1 MPEGKRPAEDLYSAK
16 THLHQ
21 PVPEVSTVNAT
32 ALPADAPEGTLP
44 SEVRPEIVTWEKLCE
59 AIRAS
64 GKAYNMEMITKAYDL
79 ANKAHNG
86 VCRRS
91 GEPYICHP
99 LAVAR
104 LVLDLGMD
112 SESIAAALLH
122 DVVEDTPTTLEDLTA
137 AFGEEVALLV
147 DGVTKL
153 TKIQFSNIEE
163 LQAENLRKMLLAMS
177 RDVRVMIIKLC
188 DRLHN
193 MRTGDAWPEQKRRDK
208 ARETMEVYAP
218 IANRLGIL
226 NVKEELE
233 DRSLHYLDPVGYEE
247 ISKMLSERAGEEF
260 LARVS
265 SVIEL
270 RLKESGIEGA
280 TIKRRVKSIYGIYRK
295 TIMQNKSFD
304 EIYDIYAVRV
314 ILDTLAECYSTLGL
328 IHDMYHPLPNRFK
341 DYISTPKPNGYQS
354 LHTTVIGHE
363 GIPFEVQ
370 IRTTEMHEI
379 AEYGVAAHWKYKQ
392 NGQGAGTEG
401 KYEWVRRLLEN
412 QEGADAE
419 EFIHSLKVDMF
430 ADEVFVFTPN
440 GDVQN
445 LPAGATPIDFAYA
458 IHSAVGNRMIG
469 AKVNN
474 RIVTLD
480 HVLKNGDIVE
490 ILTSKNAKG
499 PSRDWMKIA
508 KSNEARSKIR
518 QWFKKEKRDENI
530 ANGRSAFDAELRHC
544 GIAMK
549 DVLDP
554 EFLPVL
560 LKKVA
565 YPTLDDLYAAIGY
578 GGFTAQKAVS
588 RIQGELQRRQQ
599 QRQQEQMLAE
609 AVAEPKE
616 DTKPADT
623 PKQPKA
629 VKSEQGIIVEGL
641 DNCLV
646 KFSKCCT
653 PVPGDDIVG
662 FITRGYGVSVHRADC
677 PNASEEKRKEQPD
690 RWIHVSWGTDTNDS
704 YPTTIEAVCKDRL
717 NLLLDISSALSTTK
731 TFVLGLNTRSTE
743 DGFAIIRIEIQI
755 KDGAQL
761 STLMNKLHQI
771 SGVLQVNRP
780 VG

>member
-1 MPEGKRPAEDLYSAK
+1 MTIDE
-16 THLHQ
+16 Q
-21 PVPEVSTVNAT
+21 F
-32 ALPADAPEGTLP
+32 
-44 SEVRPEIVTWEKLCE
+44 EKLE
-59 AIRAS
+59 NTVREYNPGADFKRIRESYEFAKQHH
-64 GKAYNMEMITKAYDL
+64 GEQ
-79 ANKAHNG
+79 
-86 VCRRS
+86 RRKS
-91 GEPYICHP
+91 GELYITHP
-99 LAVAR
+99 LAVAQIVAEE
-104 LVLDLGMD
+104 LHLD
-112 SESIAAALLH
+112 SESIEAALLH
-122 DVVEDTPTTLEDLTA
+122 DVIEDTPATYED
-137 AFGEEVALLV
+137 VA
-147 DGVTKL
+147 KL
-153 TKIQFSNIEE
+153 TSPTVADLVEGVSKLTRIQYATKEDE
-163 LQAENLRKMLLAMS
+163 QMENLRKMLIAMS
-177 RDVRVMIIKLC
+177 KDIRVILIKIS

-193 MRTGDAWPEQKRRDK
+193 MRTMEYQTPAKQKQK
-208 ARETMEVYAP
+208 SLETMEIYAP
-218 IANRLGIL
+218 IAHRLGMQRM
-226 NVKEELE
+226 KWELE
-233 DRSLHYLDPVGYEE
+233 DLSLKYLDPIGYDE
-247 ISKMLSERAGEEF
+247 IVSKLDAKRPEYDALMSRTQAQ
-260 LARVS
+260 
-265 SVIEL
+265 IDQ
-270 RLKESGIEGA
+270 RLNEMGIKH
-280 TIKRRVKSIYGIYRK
+280 IVYGRMKHPYSIYRK
-295 TIMQNKSFD
+295 MFSQNKSLD
-304 EIYDIYAVRV
+304 EIFDLFAFRV
-314 ILDTLAECYSTLGL
+314 VVDTVSDCYNVLGV
-328 IHDMYHPLPNRFK
+328 IHDLYKPILGRFK
-341 DYISTPKPNGYQS
+341 DYIGTPKPNGYQR
-354 LHTTVIGHE
+354 LHTTVMGNE

-430 ADEVFVFTPN
+430 SDEVFVFTPN

-554 EFLPVL
+554 DFLPVL

-616 DTKPADT
+616 DPKPADT

-677 PNASEEKRKEQPD
+677 PNASEEKRKEQPG

-771 SGVLQVNRP
+771 SGVLRVNRP

>member
-1 MPEGKRPAEDLYSAK
+1 MTIDEQYRKLEDTIRDYNPGADFAHIRSAYEFAK
-16 THLHQ
+16 QQHGDQ
-21 PVPEVSTVNAT
+21 
-32 ALPADAPEGTLP
+32 
-44 SEVRPEIVTWEKLCE
+44 
-59 AIRAS
+59 
-64 GKAYNMEMITKAYDL
+64 
-79 ANKAHNG
+79 
-86 VCRRS
+86 RRKS
-91 GEPYICHP
+91 GEPYITHP
-99 LAVAR
+99 LAVAQIVAEE
-104 LVLDLGMD
+104 LHLD
-112 SESIAAALLH
+112 SESIEAALLH
-122 DVVEDTPTTLEDLTA
+122 DVIEDTPATYED
-137 AFGEEVALLV
+137 VS
-147 DGVTKL
+147 KL
-153 TKIQFSNIEE
+153 TSPTVADLVEGVSKLTRIQYATKEDE
-163 LQAENLRKMLLAMS
+163 QMENLRKMLIAMS
-177 RDVRVMIIKLC
+177 KDIRVILIKIS

-193 MRTGDAWPEQKRRDK
+193 MRTMEYQSPAKQKQK
-208 ARETMEVYAP
+208 SLETMEIYAP
-218 IANRLGIL
+218 IAHRLGMQRM
-226 NVKEELE
+226 KWELE
-233 DRSLHYLDPVGYEE
+233 DLSLKYLDPIGYDE
-247 ISKMLSERAGEEF
+247 IVSKLDAKRPEYEAFMSRTQAQ
-260 LARVS
+260 
-265 SVIEL
+265 IDQ
-270 RLKESGIEGA
+270 RLKDMKIDH
-280 TIKRRVKSIYGIYRK
+280 IVYGRMKHPYSIYRK
-295 TIMQNKSFD
+295 MFSQNKSID
-304 EIYDIYAVRV
+304 EIFDLFAFRV
-314 ILDTLAECYSTLGL
+314 IVDTVSDCYNVLGV
-328 IHDMYHPLPNRFK
+328 IHDLYKPILGRFK
-341 DYISTPKPNGYQS
+341 DYIGTPKPNGYQS
-354 LHTTVIGHE
+354 LHTTVMGND

-370 IRTTEMHEI
+370 IRTKEMHEI

-499 PSRDWMKIA
+499 PSRDWVKIA
-508 KSNEARSKIR
+508 KSTEARSKIR
-518 QWFKKEKRDENI
+518 QWFKKERREENI

-549 DVLDP
+549 EVLDP

-565 YPTLDDLYAAIGY
+565 YPSLDDLYAAIGY

-599 QRQQEQMLAE
+599 QRHQEQLALE
-609 AVAEPKE
+609 AAAETREEP
-616 DTKPADT
+616 KPADP

-646 KFSKCCT
+646 KFSKCCS

-677 PNASEEKRKEQPD
+677 PNAAPEKRKEQPGS
-690 RWIHVSWGTDTNDS
+690 WIKDSWGSDTNDS
-704 YPTTIEAVCKDRL
+704 YPTSIEVVCKDRL
-717 NLLLDISSALSTTK
+717 NLLLDISSALSSTK

-743 DGFAIIRIEIQI
+743 DGFAIIRIEVRIQ
-755 KDGAQL
+755 DSTQL
-761 STLMNKLHQI
+761 ANLMNKLHQI
-771 SGVLQVNRP
+771 SGVLKVNRP

>member
-1 MPEGKRPAEDLYSAK
+1 MTIDE
-16 THLHQ
+16 Q
-21 PVPEVSTVNAT
+21 F
-32 ALPADAPEGTLP
+32 
-44 SEVRPEIVTWEKLCE
+44 EKLE
-59 AIRAS
+59 NTVREYNPGADFKRIRESYEFAKQHH
-64 GKAYNMEMITKAYDL
+64 GEQ
-79 ANKAHNG
+79 
-86 VCRRS
+86 RRKS
-91 GEPYICHP
+91 GELYITHP
-99 LAVAR
+99 LAVAQIVAEE
-104 LVLDLGMD
+104 LHLD
-112 SESIAAALLH
+112 SESIEAALLH
-122 DVVEDTPTTLEDLTA
+122 DVIEDTDATYDD
-137 AFGEEVALLV
+137 VA
-147 DGVTKL
+147 KL
-153 TKIQFSNIEE
+153 TSPTVADLVEGVSKLTRIQYATKEDE
-163 LQAENLRKMLLAMS
+163 QMENLRKMLIAMS
-177 RDVRVMIIKLC
+177 KDIRVILIKIS

-193 MRTGDAWPEQKRRDK
+193 MRTMEYQTPAKQKQK
-208 ARETMEVYAP
+208 SLETMEIYAP
-218 IANRLGIL
+218 IAHRLGMQRM
-226 NVKEELE
+226 KWELE
-233 DRSLHYLDPVGYEE
+233 DLSLKYLDPIGYDE
-247 ISKMLSERAGEEF
+247 IVSKLDAKRPEYDALMSRTQAQ
-260 LARVS
+260 
-265 SVIEL
+265 IDQ
-270 RLKESGIEGA
+270 RLNEMGIKH
-280 TIKRRVKSIYGIYRK
+280 IVYGRMKHPYSIYRK
-295 TIMQNKSFD
+295 MFSQNKSLD
-304 EIYDIYAVRV
+304 EIFDLFAFRV
-314 ILDTLAECYSTLGL
+314 VVDTVSDCYNVLGV
-328 IHDMYHPLPNRFK
+328 IHDLYKPILGRFK
-341 DYISTPKPNGYQS
+341 DYIGTPKPNGYQS
-354 LHTTVIGHE
+354 LHTTVMGNE

-430 ADEVFVFTPN
+430 SDEVFVFTPN

-554 EFLPVL
+554 DFLPVL

-616 DTKPADT
+616 DPKPADT

-717 NLLLDISSALSTTK
+717 NLLLDVSAALSTTK
-731 TFVLGLNTRSTE
+731 TFVLGLNSRSTE

>member
-1 MPEGKRPAEDLYSAK
+1 MTIDE
-16 THLHQ
+16 Q
-21 PVPEVSTVNAT
+21 F
-32 ALPADAPEGTLP
+32 
-44 SEVRPEIVTWEKLCE
+44 EKLE
-59 AIRAS
+59 NTVREYNPGADFKRIRESYEFAKQHH
-64 GKAYNMEMITKAYDL
+64 GEQ
-79 ANKAHNG
+79 
-86 VCRRS
+86 RRKS
-91 GEPYICHP
+91 GELYITHP
-99 LAVAR
+99 LAVAQIVAEE
-104 LVLDLGMD
+104 LHLD
-112 SESIAAALLH
+112 SESIEAALLH
-122 DVVEDTPTTLEDLTA
+122 DVIEDTDATYDD
-137 AFGEEVALLV
+137 VA
-147 DGVTKL
+147 KL
-153 TKIQFSNIEE
+153 TSPTVADLVEGVSKLTRIQYATKEDE
-163 LQAENLRKMLLAMS
+163 QMENLRKMLIAMS
-177 RDVRVMIIKLC
+177 KDIRVILIKIS

-193 MRTGDAWPEQKRRDK
+193 MRTMEYQTPAKQKQK
-208 ARETMEVYAP
+208 SLETMEIYAP
-218 IANRLGIL
+218 IAHRLGMQRM
-226 NVKEELE
+226 KWELE
-233 DRSLHYLDPVGYEE
+233 DLSLKYLDPIGYDE
-247 ISKMLSERAGEEF
+247 IVSKLDAKRPEYDALMSRTQAQ
-260 LARVS
+260 
-265 SVIEL
+265 IDQ
-270 RLKESGIEGA
+270 RLNEMGIKH
-280 TIKRRVKSIYGIYRK
+280 IVYGRMKHPYSIYRK
-295 TIMQNKSFD
+295 MFSQNKSLD
-304 EIYDIYAVRV
+304 EIFDLFAFRV
-314 ILDTLAECYSTLGL
+314 VVDTVSDCYNVLGV
-328 IHDMYHPLPNRFK
+328 IHDLYKPILGRFK
-341 DYISTPKPNGYQS
+341 DYIGTPKPNGYQS
-354 LHTTVIGHE
+354 LHTTVMGNE

-430 ADEVFVFTPN
+430 SDEVFVFTPN

-544 GIAMK
+544 GIVMK

-609 AVAEPKE
+609 TVAEPKE
-616 DTKPADT
+616 DPKPADT
-623 PKQPKA
+623 SKQPKA

-677 PNASEEKRKEQPD
+677 PNASEEKRKEQPG

>member
-1 MPEGKRPAEDLYSAK
+1 MTIDE
-16 THLHQ
+16 Q
-21 PVPEVSTVNAT
+21 F
-32 ALPADAPEGTLP
+32 
-44 SEVRPEIVTWEKLCE
+44 EKLE
-59 AIRAS
+59 NTVREYNPGADFKRIRESYEFAKQHH
-64 GKAYNMEMITKAYDL
+64 GEQ
-79 ANKAHNG
+79 
-86 VCRRS
+86 RRKS
-91 GEPYICHP
+91 GELYITHP
-99 LAVAR
+99 LAVAQIVAEE
-104 LVLDLGMD
+104 LHLD
-112 SESIAAALLH
+112 SESIEAALLH
-122 DVVEDTPTTLEDLTA
+122 DVIEDTDATYDD
-137 AFGEEVALLV
+137 VA
-147 DGVTKL
+147 KL
-153 TKIQFSNIEE
+153 TSPTVADLVEGVSKLTRIQYATKEDE
-163 LQAENLRKMLLAMS
+163 QMENLRKMLIAMS
-177 RDVRVMIIKLC
+177 KDIRVILIKIS

-193 MRTGDAWPEQKRRDK
+193 MRTMEYQTPAKQKQK
-208 ARETMEVYAP
+208 SLETMEIYAP
-218 IANRLGIL
+218 IAHRLGMQRM
-226 NVKEELE
+226 KWELE
-233 DRSLHYLDPVGYEE
+233 DLSLKYLDPIGYDE
-247 ISKMLSERAGEEF
+247 IVSKLDAKRPEYDALMSRTQAQ
-260 LARVS
+260 
-265 SVIEL
+265 IDQ
-270 RLKESGIEGA
+270 RLNEMGIKH
-280 TIKRRVKSIYGIYRK
+280 IVYGRMKHPYSIYRK
-295 TIMQNKSFD
+295 MFSQNKSLD
-304 EIYDIYAVRV
+304 EIFDLFAFRV
-314 ILDTLAECYSTLGL
+314 VVDTVSDCYNVLGV
-328 IHDMYHPLPNRFK
+328 IHDLYKPILGRFK
-341 DYISTPKPNGYQS
+341 DYIGTPKPNGYQS
-354 LHTTVIGHE
+354 LHTTVMGNE

-430 ADEVFVFTPN
+430 SDEVFVFTPN

-554 EFLPVL
+554 DFLPVL

-609 AVAEPKE
+609 AVTESKE
-616 DTKPADT
+616 DPKPADT

-717 NLLLDISSALSTTK
+717 NLLLDVSAALSTTK
-731 TFVLGLNTRSTE
+731 TFVLGLNSRSTE

>member
-1 MPEGKRPAEDLYSAK
+1 MTIDE
-16 THLHQ
+16 Q
-21 PVPEVSTVNAT
+21 F
-32 ALPADAPEGTLP
+32 
-44 SEVRPEIVTWEKLCE
+44 EKLE
-59 AIRAS
+59 NTVREYNPGADFKRIRESYEFAKQHH
-64 GKAYNMEMITKAYDL
+64 GEQ
-79 ANKAHNG
+79 
-86 VCRRS
+86 RRKS
-91 GEPYICHP
+91 GELYITHP
-99 LAVAR
+99 LAVAQIVAEE
-104 LVLDLGMD
+104 LHLD
-112 SESIAAALLH
+112 SESIEAALLH
-122 DVVEDTPTTLEDLTA
+122 DVIEDTDATYDD
-137 AFGEEVALLV
+137 VA
-147 DGVTKL
+147 KL
-153 TKIQFSNIEE
+153 TSPTVADLVEGVSKLTRIQYATKEDE
-163 LQAENLRKMLLAMS
+163 QMENLRKMLIAMS
-177 RDVRVMIIKLC
+177 KDIRVILIKIS

-193 MRTGDAWPEQKRRDK
+193 MRTMEYQTPAKQKQK
-208 ARETMEVYAP
+208 SLETMEIYAP
-218 IANRLGIL
+218 IAHRLGMQRM
-226 NVKEELE
+226 KWELE
-233 DRSLHYLDPVGYEE
+233 DLSLKYLDPIGYDE
-247 ISKMLSERAGEEF
+247 IVSKLDAKRPEYDALMSRTQAQ
-260 LARVS
+260 
-265 SVIEL
+265 IDQ
-270 RLKESGIEGA
+270 RLNEMGIKH
-280 TIKRRVKSIYGIYRK
+280 IVYGRMKHPYSIYRK
-295 TIMQNKSFD
+295 MFSQNKSLD
-304 EIYDIYAVRV
+304 EIFDLFAFRV
-314 ILDTLAECYSTLGL
+314 VVDTVSDCYNVLGV
-328 IHDMYHPLPNRFK
+328 IHDLYKPILGRFK
-341 DYISTPKPNGYQS
+341 DYIGTPKPNGYQS
-354 LHTTVIGHE
+354 LHTTVMGNE

-599 QRQQEQMLAE
+599 RRQQEQMLAE

-616 DTKPADT
+616 DPKPADT

-717 NLLLDISSALSTTK
+717 NLLLDISAALSTTK
-731 TFVLGLNTRSTE
+731 TFVLGLNSRSTE

>member
-1 MPEGKRPAEDLYSAK
+1 MMMSIDQQYRKLEDTIRSYN
-16 THLHQ
+16 
-21 PVPEVSTVNAT
+21 PG
-32 ALPADAPEGTLP
+32 ADFA
-44 SEVRPEIVTWEKLCE
+44 R
-59 AIRAS
+59 IRAS
-64 GKAYNMEMITKAYDL
+64 YEFAR
-79 ANKAHNG
+79 AHHG
-86 VCRRS
+86 EQRRKS
-91 GEPYICHP
+91 GEPYITHP
-99 LAVAR
+99 LAVAQIVAEE
-104 LVLDLGMD
+104 LHLD
-112 SESIAAALLH
+112 SESIEAALLH
-122 DVVEDTPTTLEDLTA
+122 DVIEDTDATYED
-137 AFGEEVALLV
+137 VA
-147 DGVTKL
+147 KL
-153 TKIQFSNIEE
+153 TSPTVADLVEGVSKLTRIQYATKEDE
-163 LQAENLRKMLLAMS
+163 QMENLRKMLIAMS
-177 RDVRVMIIKLC
+177 KDIRVILIKIS

-193 MRTGDAWPEQKRRDK
+193 MRTMEYQSPTKQKQK
-208 ARETMEVYAP
+208 SLETMEIYAP
-218 IANRLGIL
+218 IAHRLGMQRM
-226 NVKEELE
+226 KWELE
-233 DRSLHYLDPVGYEE
+233 DLSLKYLDPIGYDE
-247 ISKMLSERAGEEF
+247 IVSKLDAKRPEYEDFMR
-260 LARVS
+260 RTQDQ
-265 SVIEL
+265 IDQ
-270 RLKESGIEGA
+270 RLKELDISH
-280 TIKRRVKSIYGIYRK
+280 VVYGRMKHPYSIYRK
-295 TIMQNKSFD
+295 MFSQNKSID
-304 EIYDIYAVRV
+304 EIFDLFAFRV
-314 ILDTLAECYSTLGL
+314 VVDTIGDCYNVLGV
-328 IHDMYHPLPNRFK
+328 IHDLYKPILGRFK
-341 DYISTPKPNGYQS
+341 DYIGTPKPNGYQS
-354 LHTTVIGHE
+354 LHTTVMGTD

-370 IRTTEMHEI
+370 IRTREMHEI

-508 KSNEARSKIR
+508 KSTEARSKIR
-518 QWFKKEKRDENI
+518 QWFKKERKDENI
-530 ANGRSAFDAELRHC
+530 VNGRSAFDAELRHC
-544 GIAMK
+544 GISMK

-565 YPTLDDLYAAIGY
+565 YPTLEDLYAAIGY

-599 QRQQEQMLAE
+599 QRQQEQLLLE
-609 AVAEPKE
+609 AATEEKKEEPAKAP
-616 DTKPADT
+616 DAAKQQ
-623 PKQPKA
+623 KQPKA

-677 PNASEEKRKEQPD
+677 PNASAEKRAEQPN
-690 RWIHVSWGTDTNDS
+690 RWIRVSWGTDTNDS

-717 NLLLDISSALSTTK
+717 NLLLDISAALSSTK

-743 DGFAIIRIEIQI
+743 DGFAIIRVEVRI
-755 KDGAQL
+755 KDGTQL
-761 STLMNKLHQI
+761 NNLMNKLHQI
-771 SGVLQVNRP
+771 SGVLKVTRP

>member
-1 MPEGKRPAEDLYSAK
+1 
-16 THLHQ
+16 
-21 PVPEVSTVNAT
+21 
-32 ALPADAPEGTLP
+32 
-44 SEVRPEIVTWEKLCE
+44 VTIDEQFEKLE
-59 AIRAS
+59 NTVREYNPGADFKRIRESYEFAKQHH
-64 GKAYNMEMITKAYDL
+64 GEQ
-79 ANKAHNG
+79 
-86 VCRRS
+86 RRKS
-91 GEPYICHP
+91 GELYITHP
-99 LAVAR
+99 LAVAQIVAEE
-104 LVLDLGMD
+104 LHLD
-112 SESIAAALLH
+112 SESIEAALLH
-122 DVVEDTPTTLEDLTA
+122 DVIEDTDATYDD
-137 AFGEEVALLV
+137 VA
-147 DGVTKL
+147 KL
-153 TKIQFSNIEE
+153 TSPTVADLVEGVSKLTRIQYATKEDE
-163 LQAENLRKMLLAMS
+163 QMENLRKMLIAMS
-177 RDVRVMIIKLC
+177 KDIRVILIKIS

-193 MRTGDAWPEQKRRDK
+193 MRTMEYQTPAKQKQK
-208 ARETMEVYAP
+208 SLETMEIYAP
-218 IANRLGIL
+218 IAHRLGMQRM
-226 NVKEELE
+226 KWELE
-233 DRSLHYLDPVGYEE
+233 DLSLKYLDPIGYDE
-247 ISKMLSERAGEEF
+247 IVSKLDAKRPEYDALMSRTQAQ
-260 LARVS
+260 
-265 SVIEL
+265 IDQ
-270 RLKESGIEGA
+270 RLNEMGIKH
-280 TIKRRVKSIYGIYRK
+280 IVYGRMKHPYSIYRK
-295 TIMQNKSFD
+295 MFSQNKSLD
-304 EIYDIYAVRV
+304 EIFDLFAFRV
-314 ILDTLAECYSTLGL
+314 VVDTVSDCYNVLGV
-328 IHDMYHPLPNRFK
+328 IHDLYKPILGRFK
-341 DYISTPKPNGYQS
+341 DYIGTPKPNGYQS
-354 LHTTVIGHE
+354 LHTTVMGNE

-430 ADEVFVFTPN
+430 SDEVFVFTPN

-616 DTKPADT
+616 DPKPADT

>member
-1 MPEGKRPAEDLYSAK
+1 MTIDE
-16 THLHQ
+16 Q
-21 PVPEVSTVNAT
+21 F
-32 ALPADAPEGTLP
+32 
-44 SEVRPEIVTWEKLCE
+44 EKLE
-59 AIRAS
+59 NTVREYNPGADFKRIRESYEFAKQHH
-64 GKAYNMEMITKAYDL
+64 GEQ
-79 ANKAHNG
+79 
-86 VCRRS
+86 RRKS
-91 GEPYICHP
+91 GELYITHP
-99 LAVAR
+99 LAVAQIVAEE
-104 LVLDLGMD
+104 LHLD
-112 SESIAAALLH
+112 SESIEAALLH
-122 DVVEDTPTTLEDLTA
+122 DVIEDTDATYDD
-137 AFGEEVALLV
+137 VA
-147 DGVTKL
+147 KL
-153 TKIQFSNIEE
+153 TSPTVADLVEGVSKLTRIQYATKEDE
-163 LQAENLRKMLLAMS
+163 QMENLRKMLIAMS
-177 RDVRVMIIKLC
+177 KDIRVILIKIS

-193 MRTGDAWPEQKRRDK
+193 MRTMEYQTPAKQKQK
-208 ARETMEVYAP
+208 SLETMEIYAP
-218 IANRLGIL
+218 IAHRLGMQRM
-226 NVKEELE
+226 KWELE
-233 DRSLHYLDPVGYEE
+233 DLSLKYLDPIGYDE
-247 ISKMLSERAGEEF
+247 IVSKLDAKRPEYDALMSRTQAQ
-260 LARVS
+260 
-265 SVIEL
+265 IDQ
-270 RLKESGIEGA
+270 RLNEMGIKH
-280 TIKRRVKSIYGIYRK
+280 IVYGRMKHPYSIYRK
-295 TIMQNKSFD
+295 MFSQNKSLD
-304 EIYDIYAVRV
+304 EIFDLFAFRV
-314 ILDTLAECYSTLGL
+314 VVDTVSDCYNVLGV
-328 IHDMYHPLPNRFK
+328 IHDLYKPILGRFK
-341 DYISTPKPNGYQS
+341 DYIGTPKPNGYQS
-354 LHTTVIGHE
+354 LHTTVMGNE

-430 ADEVFVFTPN
+430 SDEVFVFTPN

-677 PNASEEKRKEQPD
+677 PNASEEKRKDQPD

>member
-1 MPEGKRPAEDLYSAK
+1 MTIDE
-16 THLHQ
+16 Q
-21 PVPEVSTVNAT
+21 F
-32 ALPADAPEGTLP
+32 
-44 SEVRPEIVTWEKLCE
+44 EKLE
-59 AIRAS
+59 NTVREYNPGADFKRIRESYEFAKQHH
-64 GKAYNMEMITKAYDL
+64 GEQ
-79 ANKAHNG
+79 
-86 VCRRS
+86 RRKS
-91 GEPYICHP
+91 GELYITHP
-99 LAVAR
+99 LAVAQIVAEE
-104 LVLDLGMD
+104 LHLD
-112 SESIAAALLH
+112 SESIEAALLH
-122 DVVEDTPTTLEDLTA
+122 DVIEDTDATYDD
-137 AFGEEVALLV
+137 VA
-147 DGVTKL
+147 KL
-153 TKIQFSNIEE
+153 TSPTVADLVEGVSKLTRIQYATKEDE
-163 LQAENLRKMLLAMS
+163 QMENLRKMLIAMS
-177 RDVRVMIIKLC
+177 KDIRVILIKIS

-193 MRTGDAWPEQKRRDK
+193 MRTMEYQTPAKQKQK
-208 ARETMEVYAP
+208 SLETMEIYAP
-218 IANRLGIL
+218 IAHRLGMQRM
-226 NVKEELE
+226 KWELE
-233 DRSLHYLDPVGYEE
+233 DLSLKYLDPIGYDE
-247 ISKMLSERAGEEF
+247 IVSKLDAKRPEYDALMSRTQAQ
-260 LARVS
+260 
-265 SVIEL
+265 IDQ
-270 RLKESGIEGA
+270 RLNEMGIKH
-280 TIKRRVKSIYGIYRK
+280 IVYGRMKHPYSIYRK
-295 TIMQNKSFD
+295 MFSQNKSLD
-304 EIYDIYAVRV
+304 EIFDLFAFRV
-314 ILDTLAECYSTLGL
+314 VVDTVSDCYNVLGV
-328 IHDMYHPLPNRFK
+328 IHDLYKPILGRFK
-341 DYISTPKPNGYQS
+341 DYIGTPKPNGYQS
-354 LHTTVIGHE
+354 LHTTVMGNE

-430 ADEVFVFTPN
+430 SDEVFVFTPN

-609 AVAEPKE
+609 AVAESKE
-616 DTKPADT
+616 DPKPADT

-677 PNASEEKRKEQPD
+677 PNASEEKRKDQPD

>member
-1 MPEGKRPAEDLYSAK
+1 MTIDE
-16 THLHQ
+16 Q
-21 PVPEVSTVNAT
+21 F
-32 ALPADAPEGTLP
+32 
-44 SEVRPEIVTWEKLCE
+44 EKLE
-59 AIRAS
+59 NTVREYNPGADFKRIRESYEFAKQHH
-64 GKAYNMEMITKAYDL
+64 GEQ
-79 ANKAHNG
+79 
-86 VCRRS
+86 RRKS
-91 GEPYICHP
+91 GELYITHP
-99 LAVAR
+99 LAVAQIVAEE
-104 LVLDLGMD
+104 LHLD
-112 SESIAAALLH
+112 SESIEAALLH
-122 DVVEDTPTTLEDLTA
+122 DVIEDTDATYDD
-137 AFGEEVALLV
+137 VA
-147 DGVTKL
+147 KL
-153 TKIQFSNIEE
+153 TSPTVADLVEGVSKLTRIQYATKEDE
-163 LQAENLRKMLLAMS
+163 QMENLRKMLIAMS
-177 RDVRVMIIKLC
+177 KDIRVILIKIS

-193 MRTGDAWPEQKRRDK
+193 MRTMEYQTPAKQKQK
-208 ARETMEVYAP
+208 SLETMEIYAP
-218 IANRLGIL
+218 IAHRLGMQRM
-226 NVKEELE
+226 KWELE
-233 DRSLHYLDPVGYEE
+233 DLSLKYLDPIGYDE
-247 ISKMLSERAGEEF
+247 IVSKLDAKRPEYDALMSRTQAQ
-260 LARVS
+260 
-265 SVIEL
+265 IDQ
-270 RLKESGIEGA
+270 RLNEMGIKH
-280 TIKRRVKSIYGIYRK
+280 IVYGRMKHPYSIYRK
-295 TIMQNKSFD
+295 MFSQNKSLD
-304 EIYDIYAVRV
+304 EIFDLFAFRV
-314 ILDTLAECYSTLGL
+314 VVDTVSDCYNVLGV
-328 IHDMYHPLPNRFK
+328 IHDLYKPILGRFK
-341 DYISTPKPNGYQS
+341 DYIGTPKPNGYQS
-354 LHTTVIGHE
+354 LHTTVMGNE

-430 ADEVFVFTPN
+430 SDEVFVFTPN

-560 LKKVA
+560 LKKVV

-717 NLLLDISSALSTTK
+717 NLLLDVSAALSTTK
-731 TFVLGLNTRSTE
+731 TFVLGLNSRSTE

>member
-1 MPEGKRPAEDLYSAK
+1 MTIDE
-16 THLHQ
+16 Q
-21 PVPEVSTVNAT
+21 F
-32 ALPADAPEGTLP
+32 
-44 SEVRPEIVTWEKLCE
+44 EKLE
-59 AIRAS
+59 NTVREYNPGADFKRIRESYEFAKQHH
-64 GKAYNMEMITKAYDL
+64 GEQ
-79 ANKAHNG
+79 
-86 VCRRS
+86 RRKS
-91 GEPYICHP
+91 GELYITHP
-99 LAVAR
+99 LAVAQIVAEE
-104 LVLDLGMD
+104 LHLD
-112 SESIAAALLH
+112 SESIEAALLH
-122 DVVEDTPTTLEDLTA
+122 DVIEDTDATYDD
-137 AFGEEVALLV
+137 VA
-147 DGVTKL
+147 KL
-153 TKIQFSNIEE
+153 TSPTVADLVEGVSKLTRIQYATKEDE
-163 LQAENLRKMLLAMS
+163 QMENLRKMLIAMS
-177 RDVRVMIIKLC
+177 KDIRVILIKIS

-193 MRTGDAWPEQKRRDK
+193 MRTMEYQTPAKQKQK
-208 ARETMEVYAP
+208 SLETMEIYAP
-218 IANRLGIL
+218 IAHRLGMQRM
-226 NVKEELE
+226 KWELE
-233 DRSLHYLDPVGYEE
+233 DLSLKYLDPIGYDE
-247 ISKMLSERAGEEF
+247 IVSKLDAKRPEYDALMSRTQAQ
-260 LARVS
+260 
-265 SVIEL
+265 IDQ
-270 RLKESGIEGA
+270 RLNEMGIKH
-280 TIKRRVKSIYGIYRK
+280 IVYGRMKHPYSIYRK
-295 TIMQNKSFD
+295 MFSQNKSLD
-304 EIYDIYAVRV
+304 EIFDLFAFRV
-314 ILDTLAECYSTLGL
+314 VVDTVSDCYNVLGV
-328 IHDMYHPLPNRFK
+328 IHDLYKPILGRFK
-341 DYISTPKPNGYQS
+341 DYIGTPKPNGYQS
-354 LHTTVIGHE
+354 LHTTVMGNE

-430 ADEVFVFTPN
+430 SDEVFVFTPN

-616 DTKPADT
+616 DPKPADT

-677 PNASEEKRKEQPD
+677 PNASEEKRKEQPG

-761 STLMNKLHQI
+761 STLMNKLQQI

>member
-1 MPEGKRPAEDLYSAK
+1 MMMSIDQQYQKLEDTIRSYN
-16 THLHQ
+16 
-21 PVPEVSTVNAT
+21 PG
-32 ALPADAPEGTLP
+32 ADFA
-44 SEVRPEIVTWEKLCE
+44 R
-59 AIRAS
+59 IRAS
-64 GKAYNMEMITKAYDL
+64 YEFAR
-79 ANKAHNG
+79 AHHG
-86 VCRRS
+86 EQRRKS
-91 GEPYICHP
+91 GEPYITHP
-99 LAVAR
+99 LAVAQIVAEE
-104 LVLDLGMD
+104 LHLD
-112 SESIAAALLH
+112 SESIEAALLH
-122 DVVEDTPTTLEDLTA
+122 DVIEDTDATYED
-137 AFGEEVALLV
+137 VA
-147 DGVTKL
+147 KL
-153 TKIQFSNIEE
+153 TSPTVADLVEGVSKLTRIQYATKEDE
-163 LQAENLRKMLLAMS
+163 QMENLRKMLIAMS
-177 RDVRVMIIKLC
+177 KDIRVILIKIS

-193 MRTGDAWPEQKRRDK
+193 MRTMEYQSPSKQKQK
-208 ARETMEVYAP
+208 SLETMEIYAP
-218 IANRLGIL
+218 IAHRLGMQRM
-226 NVKEELE
+226 KWELE
-233 DRSLHYLDPVGYEE
+233 DLSLKYLDPIGYDE
-247 ISKMLSERAGEEF
+247 IVSKLDAKRPEYEDFMR
-260 LARVS
+260 RTQDQ
-265 SVIEL
+265 IDQ
-270 RLKESGIEGA
+270 RLKELDISH
-280 TIKRRVKSIYGIYRK
+280 VVYGRMKHPYSIYRK
-295 TIMQNKSFD
+295 MFSQNKSID
-304 EIYDIYAVRV
+304 EIFDLFAFRV
-314 ILDTLAECYSTLGL
+314 VVDTVGDCYNVLGV
-328 IHDMYHPLPNRFK
+328 IHDLYKPILGRFK
-341 DYISTPKPNGYQS
+341 DYIGTPKPNGYQS
-354 LHTTVIGHE
+354 LHTTVMGTD

-370 IRTTEMHEI
+370 IRTREMHEI

-508 KSNEARSKIR
+508 KSTEARSKIR
-518 QWFKKEKRDENI
+518 QWFKKERKDENI
-530 ANGRSAFDAELRHC
+530 VNGRSAFDAELRHC
-544 GIAMK
+544 GISMK

-565 YPTLDDLYAAIGY
+565 YPTLEDLYAAIGY

-599 QRQQEQMLAE
+599 LQREQLLLEAAAEEKKEEPAKTPDAAKQQ
-609 AVAEPKE
+609 
-616 DTKPADT
+616 
-623 PKQPKA
+623 KQPKA

-677 PNASEEKRKEQPD
+677 PNASAEKRAEQPD
-690 RWIHVSWGTDTNDS
+690 RWIRVSWGMDTNDS

-717 NLLLDISSALSTTK
+717 NLLLDISAALSSTK

-743 DGFAIIRIEIQI
+743 DGFAIIRVEVRI
-755 KDGAQL
+755 KDGTQL
-761 STLMNKLHQI
+761 NNLMNKLNQI
-771 SGVLQVNRP
+771 SGVLKVTRP

>member
-1 MPEGKRPAEDLYSAK
+1 MTIDE
-16 THLHQ
+16 Q
-21 PVPEVSTVNAT
+21 F
-32 ALPADAPEGTLP
+32 
-44 SEVRPEIVTWEKLCE
+44 EKLE
-59 AIRAS
+59 NTVREYNPGADFKRIRESYEFAKQHH
-64 GKAYNMEMITKAYDL
+64 GEQ
-79 ANKAHNG
+79 
-86 VCRRS
+86 RRKS
-91 GEPYICHP
+91 GELYITHP
-99 LAVAR
+99 LAVAQIVAEE
-104 LVLDLGMD
+104 LHLD
-112 SESIAAALLH
+112 SESIEAALLH
-122 DVVEDTPTTLEDLTA
+122 DVIEDTDATYDD
-137 AFGEEVALLV
+137 VA
-147 DGVTKL
+147 KL
-153 TKIQFSNIEE
+153 TSPTVADLVEGVSKLTRIQYATKEDE
-163 LQAENLRKMLLAMS
+163 QMENLRKMLIAMS
-177 RDVRVMIIKLC
+177 KDIRVILIKIS

-193 MRTGDAWPEQKRRDK
+193 MRTMEYQTPAKQKQK
-208 ARETMEVYAP
+208 SLETMEIYAP
-218 IANRLGIL
+218 IAHRLGMQRM
-226 NVKEELE
+226 KWELE
-233 DRSLHYLDPVGYEE
+233 DLSLKYLDPIGYDE
-247 ISKMLSERAGEEF
+247 IVSKLDAKRPEYDALMSRTQAQ
-260 LARVS
+260 
-265 SVIEL
+265 IDQ
-270 RLKESGIEGA
+270 RLNEMGIKH
-280 TIKRRVKSIYGIYRK
+280 IVYGRMKHPYSIYRK
-295 TIMQNKSFD
+295 MFSQNKSLD
-304 EIYDIYAVRV
+304 EIFDLFAFRV
-314 ILDTLAECYSTLGL
+314 VVDTVSDCYNVLGV
-328 IHDMYHPLPNRFK
+328 IHDLYKPILGRFK
-341 DYISTPKPNGYQS
+341 DYIGTPKPNGYQS
-354 LHTTVIGHE
+354 LHTTVMGNE

-430 ADEVFVFTPN
+430 SDEVFVFTPN

-544 GIAMK
+544 GIVMK

-677 PNASEEKRKEQPD
+677 PNASEEKRKEQPG

>member
-1 MPEGKRPAEDLYSAK
+1 MMMSIDQQYQKLEDTIRSYN
-16 THLHQ
+16 
-21 PVPEVSTVNAT
+21 PG
-32 ALPADAPEGTLP
+32 ADFA
-44 SEVRPEIVTWEKLCE
+44 R
-59 AIRAS
+59 IRAS
-64 GKAYNMEMITKAYDL
+64 YEFAR
-79 ANKAHNG
+79 AHHG
-86 VCRRS
+86 EQRRKS
-91 GEPYICHP
+91 GEPYITHP
-99 LAVAR
+99 LAVAQIVAEE
-104 LVLDLGMD
+104 LHLD
-112 SESIAAALLH
+112 SESIEAALLH
-122 DVVEDTPTTLEDLTA
+122 DVIEDTDATYED
-137 AFGEEVALLV
+137 VA
-147 DGVTKL
+147 KL
-153 TKIQFSNIEE
+153 TSPTVADLVEGVSKLTRIQYATKEDE
-163 LQAENLRKMLLAMS
+163 QMENLRKMLIAMS
-177 RDVRVMIIKLC
+177 KDIRVILIKIS

-193 MRTGDAWPEQKRRDK
+193 MRTMEYQSPTKQKQK
-208 ARETMEVYAP
+208 SLETMEIYAP
-218 IANRLGIL
+218 IAHRLGMQRM
-226 NVKEELE
+226 KWELE
-233 DRSLHYLDPVGYEE
+233 DLSLKYLDPIGYDE
-247 ISKMLSERAGEEF
+247 IVSKLDAKRPEYEDFMR
-260 LARVS
+260 RTQDQ
-265 SVIEL
+265 IDQ
-270 RLKESGIEGA
+270 RLKELDISH
-280 TIKRRVKSIYGIYRK
+280 VVYGRMKHPYSIYRK
-295 TIMQNKSFD
+295 MFSQNKSID
-304 EIYDIYAVRV
+304 EIFDLFAFRV
-314 ILDTLAECYSTLGL
+314 VVDTIGDCYNVLGV
-328 IHDMYHPLPNRFK
+328 IHDLYKPILGRFK
-341 DYISTPKPNGYQS
+341 DYIGTPKPNGYQS
-354 LHTTVIGHE
+354 LHTTVMGTD

-370 IRTTEMHEI
+370 IRTREMHEI

-508 KSNEARSKIR
+508 KSTEARSKIR
-518 QWFKKEKRDENI
+518 QWFKKERKDENI
-530 ANGRSAFDAELRHC
+530 VNGRSAFDAELRHC
-544 GIAMK
+544 GISMK

-565 YPTLDDLYAAIGY
+565 YPTLEDLYAAIGY
-578 GGFTAQKAVS
+578 GGFTDQKAVS

-599 QRQQEQMLAE
+599 QRQQEQLLLE
-609 AVAEPKE
+609 AATEEKKEEPAKAP
-616 DTKPADT
+616 DAAKQQ
-623 PKQPKA
+623 KQPKA

-677 PNASEEKRKEQPD
+677 PNASAEKRAEQPN
-690 RWIHVSWGTDTNDS
+690 RWIRVSWGTDTNDS

-717 NLLLDISSALSTTK
+717 NLLLDISAALSSTK

-743 DGFAIIRIEIQI
+743 DGFAIIRVEVRI
-755 KDGAQL
+755 KDGTQL
-761 STLMNKLHQI
+761 NNLMNKLHQI
-771 SGVLQVNRP
+771 SGVLKVTRP

>member
-1 MPEGKRPAEDLYSAK
+1 MA
-16 THLHQ
+16 
-21 PVPEVSTVNAT
+21 
-32 ALPADAPEGTLP
+32 
-44 SEVRPEIVTWEKLCE
+44 
-59 AIRAS
+59 
-64 GKAYNMEMITKAYDL
+64 
-79 ANKAHNG
+79 
-86 VCRRS
+86 
-91 GEPYICHP
+91 
-99 LAVAR
+99 
-104 LVLDLGMD
+104 
-112 SESIAAALLH
+112 
-122 DVVEDTPTTLEDLTA
+122 
-137 AFGEEVALLV
+137 
-147 DGVTKL
+147 KL
-153 TKIQFSNIEE
+153 TSPTVADLVEGVSKLTRIQYATKEDE
-163 LQAENLRKMLLAMS
+163 QMENLRKMLIAMS
-177 RDVRVMIIKLC
+177 KDIRVILIKIS

-193 MRTGDAWPEQKRRDK
+193 MRTMEYQTPAKQKQK
-208 ARETMEVYAP
+208 SLETMEIYAP
-218 IANRLGIL
+218 IAHRLGMQRM
-226 NVKEELE
+226 KWELE
-233 DRSLHYLDPVGYEE
+233 DLSLKYLDPIGYDE
-247 ISKMLSERAGEEF
+247 IVSKLDAKRPEYDALMSRTQAQ
-260 LARVS
+260 
-265 SVIEL
+265 IDQ
-270 RLKESGIEGA
+270 RLNEMGIKH
-280 TIKRRVKSIYGIYRK
+280 IVYGRMKHPYSIYRK
-295 TIMQNKSFD
+295 MFSQNKSLD
-304 EIYDIYAVRV
+304 EIFDLFAFRV
-314 ILDTLAECYSTLGL
+314 VVDTVSDCYNVLGV
-328 IHDMYHPLPNRFK
+328 IHDLYKPILGRFK
-341 DYISTPKPNGYQS
+341 DYIGTPKPNGYQS
-354 LHTTVIGHE
+354 LHTTVMGNE

-544 GIAMK
+544 GIVMK

-616 DTKPADT
+616 DAKPADT
-623 PKQPKA
+623 PKQPKT

-677 PNASEEKRKEQPD
+677 PNASEEKRKEQPG

-771 SGVLQVNRP
+771 SGVLRVNRP

>member
-1 MPEGKRPAEDLYSAK
+1 MMMSIDQQYQKLEDTIRSYN
-16 THLHQ
+16 
-21 PVPEVSTVNAT
+21 PG
-32 ALPADAPEGTLP
+32 ADFA
-44 SEVRPEIVTWEKLCE
+44 R
-59 AIRAS
+59 IRAS
-64 GKAYNMEMITKAYDL
+64 YEFAR
-79 ANKAHNG
+79 AHHG
-86 VCRRS
+86 EQRRKS
-91 GEPYICHP
+91 GEPYITHP
-99 LAVAR
+99 LAVAQIVAEE
-104 LVLDLGMD
+104 LHLD
-112 SESIAAALLH
+112 SESIEAALLH
-122 DVVEDTPTTLEDLTA
+122 DVIEDTDATYED
-137 AFGEEVALLV
+137 VA
-147 DGVTKL
+147 KL
-153 TKIQFSNIEE
+153 TSPTVADLVEGVSKLTRIQYATKEDE
-163 LQAENLRKMLLAMS
+163 QMENLRKMLIAMS
-177 RDVRVMIIKLC
+177 KDIRVILIKIS

-193 MRTGDAWPEQKRRDK
+193 MRTMEYQSPTKQKQK
-208 ARETMEVYAP
+208 SLETMEIYAP
-218 IANRLGIL
+218 IAHRLGMQRM
-226 NVKEELE
+226 KWELE
-233 DRSLHYLDPVGYEE
+233 DLSLKYLDPIGYDE
-247 ISKMLSERAGEEF
+247 IVSKLDAKRPEYEDFMR
-260 LARVS
+260 RTQDQ
-265 SVIEL
+265 IDQ
-270 RLKESGIEGA
+270 RLKELDISH
-280 TIKRRVKSIYGIYRK
+280 VVYGRMKHPYSIYRK
-295 TIMQNKSFD
+295 MFSQNKSID
-304 EIYDIYAVRV
+304 EIFDLFAFRV
-314 ILDTLAECYSTLGL
+314 VVDTIGDCYNVLGV
-328 IHDMYHPLPNRFK
+328 IHDLYKPILGRFK
-341 DYISTPKPNGYQS
+341 DYIGTPKPNGYQS
-354 LHTTVIGHE
+354 LHTTVMGTD

-370 IRTTEMHEI
+370 IRTREMHEI

-508 KSNEARSKIR
+508 KSTEARSKIR
-518 QWFKKEKRDENI
+518 QWFKKERKDENI
-530 ANGRSAFDAELRHC
+530 VNGRSAFDAELRHC
-544 GIAMK
+544 GISMK

-565 YPTLDDLYAAIGY
+565 YPTLEDLYAAIGY

-588 RIQGELQRRQQ
+588 RIQGELQ
-599 QRQQEQMLAE
+599 QRQQEQLLLE
-609 AVAEPKE
+609 AATEEKKEEPAKAP
-616 DTKPADT
+616 DAAKQQ
-623 PKQPKA
+623 KQPKA

-677 PNASEEKRKEQPD
+677 PNASAEKRAEQPN
-690 RWIHVSWGTDTNDS
+690 RWIRVSWGTDTNDS

-717 NLLLDISSALSTTK
+717 NLLLDISAALSSTK

-743 DGFAIIRIEIQI
+743 DGFAIIRVEVRI
-755 KDGAQL
+755 KDGTQL
-761 STLMNKLHQI
+761 NNLMNKLHQI
-771 SGVLQVNRP
+771 SGVLKVTRP

>member
-1 MPEGKRPAEDLYSAK
+1 MTIDE
-16 THLHQ
+16 Q
-21 PVPEVSTVNAT
+21 F
-32 ALPADAPEGTLP
+32 
-44 SEVRPEIVTWEKLCE
+44 EKLE
-59 AIRAS
+59 NTVREYNPGADFKRIRESYEFAKQHH
-64 GKAYNMEMITKAYDL
+64 GEQ
-79 ANKAHNG
+79 
-86 VCRRS
+86 RRKS
-91 GEPYICHP
+91 GELYITHP
-99 LAVAR
+99 LAVAQIVAEE
-104 LVLDLGMD
+104 LHLD
-112 SESIAAALLH
+112 SESIEAALLH
-122 DVVEDTPTTLEDLTA
+122 DVIEDTDATYDD
-137 AFGEEVALLV
+137 VA
-147 DGVTKL
+147 KL
-153 TKIQFSNIEE
+153 TSPTVADLVEGVSKLTRIQYATKEDE
-163 LQAENLRKMLLAMS
+163 QMENLRKMLIAMS
-177 RDVRVMIIKLC
+177 KDIRVILIKIS

-193 MRTGDAWPEQKRRDK
+193 MRTMEYQTPAKQKQK
-208 ARETMEVYAP
+208 SLETMEIYAP
-218 IANRLGIL
+218 IAHRLGMQRM
-226 NVKEELE
+226 KWELE
-233 DRSLHYLDPVGYEE
+233 DLSLKYLDPIGYDE
-247 ISKMLSERAGEEF
+247 IVSKLDAKRPEYDALMSRTQAQ
-260 LARVS
+260 
-265 SVIEL
+265 IDQ
-270 RLKESGIEGA
+270 RLNEMGIKH
-280 TIKRRVKSIYGIYRK
+280 IVYGRMKHPYSIYRK
-295 TIMQNKSFD
+295 MFSQSKSLD
-304 EIYDIYAVRV
+304 EIFDLFAFRV
-314 ILDTLAECYSTLGL
+314 VVDTVSDCYNVLGV
-328 IHDMYHPLPNRFK
+328 IHDLYKPILGRFK
-341 DYISTPKPNGYQS
+341 DYIGTPKPNGYQS
-354 LHTTVIGHE
+354 LHTTVMGNE